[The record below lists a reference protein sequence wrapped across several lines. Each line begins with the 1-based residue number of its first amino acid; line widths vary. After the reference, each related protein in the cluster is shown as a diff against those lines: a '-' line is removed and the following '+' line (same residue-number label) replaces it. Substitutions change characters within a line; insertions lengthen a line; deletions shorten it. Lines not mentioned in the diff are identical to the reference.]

1 MVGNALSN
9 YKTLVSGQSL
19 SVNVKYEPNRVIECH
34 GVFLQLMNDDRTLL
48 VRITGKNHRKATD
61 KAIYTDFFNEIIS

>member
-1 MVGNALSN
+1 MGNALPN

-19 SVNVKYEPNRVIECH
+19 SVNVKYKPNRVIECH

-48 VRITGKNHRKATD
+48 VRIIGKNHRKATD
-61 KAIYTDFFNEIIS
+61 EAIYTDFFNKIIS